1 LHTNVLH
8 TQQLQETDVLA
19 KWEATSWAKKRASKV
34 KRASLTDLDR
44 FKLMVARKQ
53 KARAV
58 NKALAKLKKSSAS
71 A

>member
-1 LHTNVLH
+1 MHYNT
-8 TQQLQETDVLA
+8 TQSQETDVLA